1 MPSSLWTAGPILLI
15 IGLAALA
22 QGADQPSSALLFS
35 ALLSAGCA
43 LILVSLGERISVLG
57 AVWIVGGV
65 GLFLIGA
72 LKGWAST
79 GAGEYASLL
88 AGGGVFL
95 AARNAALKREAAQT
109 IVLILTGMGALIGFA
124 AFIDFFIDPQTLF
137 GFDHPYNNRRLSAPF
152 LSANTAATFFGMFA
166 LLALTATM
174 AALKRGGR
182 FDKKVQRLA
191 LPVGSLLICATC
203 LFLSGSRAGISLFM
217 ITALSLLAWD
227 RAAAWRANTSK
238 KSAHTLTPAPKGL
251 WGLVSG
257 PGVIF
262 VLGLVLFGISG
273 GLYAE
278 RIEQSGLLLADN
290 PRGVMFAQ
298 YIQAIWLSPLWGAG
312 LGGFAFVNDFIATA
326 PDARTIMYQNAA
338 HNVAFQWLLQTGL
351 PASLLA
357 LALTGALLR
366 RILKGLSKRRSQRL
380 LLRVAFLIAVF
391 VFAHGMVD
399 YALEIPAVFWL
410 FSFILGLGV
419 GVADGGRSKRKQVA
433 SSLAF
438 KAGVTLALLACTGFS
453 LYAGLDRNSALGIA
467 SSSDEAFSAK
477 FSDEAE
483 LRGSAT
489 RLEAI
494 GDRALR
500 LETPDLPL
508 ARTAFRSSL
517 DIEPR
522 NAKLWAKLAYANYS
536 IIPIISGETEEALRQ
551 SYFLMPYADRHFIE
565 WRLGF
570 VANAWTSMP
579 VDLRDAA
586 EREARILPS
595 RAEARWRQ
603 RVGLPN

>member
-43 LILVSLGERISVLG
+43 LILVSPGARISVLG

-95 AARNAALKREAAQT
+95 AARNAALKREAAQA

-124 AFIDFFIDPQTLF
+124 AFIDFFIAPRTLF
-137 GFDHPYNNRRLSAPF
+137 GFELPTNIRRLSTPF
-152 LSANTAATFFGMFA
+152 LSANTAATFYGIFA
-166 LLALTATM
+166 LLALAFITAS
-174 AALKRGGR
+174 LKRGGR
-182 FDKKVQRLA
+182 FDSKVQRLA
-191 LPVGSLLICATC
+191 LPVGSLLTCATC

-217 ITALSLLAWD
+217 ITALSFLAWD
-227 RAAAWRANTSK
+227 RVAAWRSSFSK
-238 KSAHTLTPAPKGL
+238 RSEQNLIPTRTGP
-251 WGLVSG
+251 WGLITG
-257 PGVIF
+257 PGAFI
-262 VLGLVLFGISG
+262 VLGLVLFGVSG

-278 RIEQSGLLLADN
+278 RIEQGGLLLADN
-290 PRGVMFAQ
+290 PRGVMFAK

-366 RILKGLSKRRSQRL
+366 RILRGLSTRRSQRS
-380 LLRVAFLIAVF
+380 LLRACFIIAVF

-419 GVADGGRSKRKQVA
+419 GVADGGRSKRNQGA
-433 SSLAF
+433 PSLAL
-438 KAGVTLALLACTGFS
+438 KAGVTLALVACASFS
-453 LYAGLDRNSALGIA
+453 LYAGVDRNSALGIA
-467 SSSDEAFSAK
+467 SSSDEAFSTK
-477 FSDEAE
+477 VSSEAD
-483 LRGSAT
+483 LKGSAT

-500 LETPDLPL
+500 LDAPDLAL
-508 ARTAFRSSL
+508 ARAAFRSSL
-517 DIEPR
+517 DVEPR
-522 NAKLWAKLAYANYS
+522 SAKTWAKLAYVNYA
-536 IIPIISGETEEALRQ
+536 IIPIIAGETEEALRQ
-551 SYFLMPYADRHFIE
+551 SYYLMPYADRRFIE

-570 VANAWTSMP
+570 VASAWTSMP
-579 VDLRDAA
+579 ADLRDAA
-586 EREARILPS
+586 EREARTLPV
-595 RAEARWRQ
+595 RAEARWRR
-603 RVGLPN
+603 RVGLPD